1 MEPLL
6 QWSLVLMMATG
17 LIGVMAG
24 LVYLLGTQ
32 RQFDARAMSALGRP
46 LGLQFRVF
54 GHRLLRRPE
63 PFILHERAGA
73 AAETC
78 FIERSLAGPGR
89 ARLPALFEYIR
100 YRDSARNRPMGSP
113 VLVLALRAPAQW
125 PAFRLRPRTLYDGIA
140 LTGADIHWTG
150 TGRLRPWVL
159 RGGDPARLREFLPAQ
174 TLAALVQ
181 SGLWVQVADGMLF
194 LARVPRPWRRN
205 AFSPRGIEP
214 LVRQALPVLKVLGHP
229 ERAAVQVLL
238 PAPEDRRG

>member
-6 QWSLVLMMATG
+6 QGSLVLIMATG

-54 GHRLLRRPE
+54 GHRVLRRPE
-63 PFILHERAGA
+63 PFILNERIGV

-78 FIERSLAGPGR
+78 FIERSLAGAGR
-89 ARLPALFEYIR
+89 SGLPALFEYIS
-100 YRDSARNRPMGSP
+100 YRDRARGRKMGSP
-113 VLVLALRAPAQW
+113 ILVLALSAPAQW
-125 PAFRLRPRTLYDGIA
+125 PAFRLRPRTLHDGIA
-140 LTGADIHWTG
+140 LADAEIHWTG
-150 TGRLRPWVL
+150 TGRWRPWLL
-159 RGGDPARLREFLPAQ
+159 RGSDPRRLREFLDPQ
-174 TLAALVQ
+174 TLAVLVHA
-181 SGLWVQVADGMLF
+181 GLWVQVADGMLF

-214 LVRQALPVLKVLGHP
+214 LLRQAVPVLEALRHP
-229 ERAAVQVLL
+229 DRAAVQALL
-238 PAPEDRRG
+238 PALNEHRG